1 VCGSTGCGS
10 DEVQKNPVDT
20 GSTSSSL
27 LLGSALLLGSESRLV
42 VFLDS
47 CFRLLSDFLS
57 RLRDGFGRFLCL
69 VLGLD
74 NLLGLGCFAGFGGD
88 LLLLLRS
95 RFSVGR
101 SFGVGSWNGLLCSGR
116 LSGRFL
122 GFIIFLGLLDLGLDC
137 FFPSS
142 LGSLFGSRSNNRC
155 FRLVDV
161 RYLFGLDL
169 SASCSLSSELHSLVD
184 VGSLLCLDGLLA
196 LCSLLF
202 RSRLDV
208 GLFGVDV
215 VVVVGNLSLDCLL
228 SSGLLRWGSLSFFI
242 VRIGLLAT
250 TLLGSRL
257 GGRGTRS
264 VFASSFGSSGRLS
277 T

>member
-1 VCGSTGCGS
+1 VWIDGVRGSE
-10 DEVQKNPVDT
+10 EVQKEDLVNT
-20 GSTSSSL
+20 GLTSLCL
-27 LLGSALLLGSESRLV
+27 LLRSALLLGSESRLV

-57 RLRDGFGRFLCL
+57 RLRGGFGRFLCL

-74 NLLGLGCFAGFGGD
+74 NLLGLGCLAGFGGGLF
-88 LLLLLRS
+88 LLLGS

-101 SFGVGSWNGLLCSGR
+101 SFRVGSWNGLLCSGR
-116 LSGRFL
+116 LSGGFL
-122 GFIIFLGLLDLGLDC
+122 GFINFLGLLDLGLDC
-137 FFPSS
+137 FLSSS
-142 LGSLFGSRSNNRC
+142 LGSLFGSRSNSRC
-155 FRLVDV
+155 FGLVDV
-161 RYLFGLDL
+161 RCLFGLDL
-169 SASCSLSSELHSLVD
+169 SASCGLSSGLHSLVD
-184 VGSLLCLDGLLA
+184 VRSLLCLDGLLT

-215 VVVVGNLSLDCLL
+215 VVVGNLGLDCLL

-242 VRIGLLAT
+242 VSIGLLAT

-264 VFASSFGSSGRLS
+264 VFASSFGSSGSLS
-277 T
+277 K